1 MPAGP
6 PCPRRGAAARARQPW
21 GRERVTAAAVRLPAA
36 AGPAG
41 FSMRPLAAG
50 PGVTAMS
57 LYRYVDTKH
66 ELLELTPNRARGELP
81 LPPEDPAGRAGRP
94 DGLRMTAR
102 GHHGMPA
109 DHPWAAPLA
118 AACPHPGPH
127 ARAFDAA
134 LHRLPGSAGPEDAG
148 RAGAHVAVRQFLHGC
163 GGPAGRSRRQAR
175 DVLIAGI
182 SATAEASRARQG
194 PGPAAR

>member
-1 MPAGP
+1 
-6 PCPRRGAAARARQPW
+6 
-21 GRERVTAAAVRLPAA
+21 
-36 AGPAG
+36 
-41 FSMRPLAAG
+41 
-50 PGVTAMS
+50 MS